1 MDRVI
6 RAKKEEDEINSSI
19 LRDASSICKK
29 EIVKQEDAYEGRPS
43 SCTEYHPHKGQG
55 EEKTIEGKFLK
66 DLPPEVLLE
75 CEAEA
80 EKIFQEVKMTH

>member
-1 MDRVI
+1 
-6 RAKKEEDEINSSI
+6 
-19 LRDASSICKK
+19 
-29 EIVKQEDAYEGRPS
+29 VKQESACEGLSS
-43 SCTEYHPHKGQG
+43 SCTEYPHKGQG